1 MNSIK
6 EIQLLHNKGFVLL
19 RAQRTTNA
27 PIGWKHKDG
36 KWGYVEEMS
45 DPTLKRYKETFDAGI
60 TSKSHVGFYLG
71 HNDLCCIDLDVKK
84 TKINVGEIVDKILAA
99 WGEYVCIETTKS
111 NGYHIYFR
119 YKTDLPNNPDFT
131 VKGKDNWIEVYYRL
145 RFIACYLS
153 NSKRYNLVSG
163 AIESLPLLKDA
174 QHKNIL
180 KFFDTWRGVRAK
192 PKKYKPVKIDSDV
205 LNRVKSYVEQIETKQ
220 IDITGDNPRWFR
232 LGKAFA
238 SAFGLDGFD
247 LFNRISRFS
256 PLYNEDTIKDD
267 YQGFVDGDKRD
278 RGAKITIATF
288 FHLCEEN
295 GLMSLEAVQALR
307 LNPHTETKE
316 YVIELS
322 KKERIGQHVYK
333 VINSFIQHIPICC
346 TDKANY
352 FVFEHTHWKRKNT
365 RQVVDLLSEFID

>member
-6 EIQLLHNKGFVLL
+6 EIQLLHNKGFVIL

-84 TKINVGEIVDKILAA
+84 TNVDVNGIVASILPKFNNKVA
-99 WGEYVCIETTKS
+99 VETTKS
-111 NGYHIYFR
+111 NGFHIYFR
-119 YKTDLPNNPDFT
+119 FKTDLPNNPDFT
-131 VKGKDNWIEVYYRL
+131 VSRADNWIEVYYRS

-153 NSKRYNLVSG
+153 NSKKYNLIHGSV
-163 AIESLPLLKDA
+163 ESLPELTISE
-174 QHKNIL
+174 HKTLL
-180 KFFDTWRGVRAK
+180 KFFDKWKGVRPK
-192 PKKYKPVKIDSDV
+192 PKPYKAVKIDSDV
-205 LNRVKSYVEQIETKQ
+205 LNRVKSYVEQIEAKQ

-256 PLYNEDTIKDD
+256 PLYNEDTIATD
-267 YQGFVDGDKRD
+267 YQSFVDGDKRE
-278 RGAKITIATF
+278 RGTKITIATF
-288 FHLCEEN
+288 FHLCEEH
-295 GLMSLEAVQALR
+295 GLMSLEAVQALK
-307 LNPHTETKE
+307 LHPQIIEKE
-316 YVIELS
+316 FSIELS
-322 KKERIGQHVYK
+322 KKEKIGSHVYK
-333 VINSFIQHIPICC
+333 VIRAFSAAVPI
-346 TDKANY
+346 
-352 FVFEHTHWKRKNT
+352 
-365 RQVVDLLSEFID
+365 